1 MLNAPGQ
8 FWLFVSHTQRD
19 AEGKLLAVEIFHE
32 LCPVLTEDERGGV
45 WLDVKMEDKSEAA
58 MKEGAVN
65 AKALVC
71 IVTDQYFTRPLCC
84 SELRWA
90 IEARV
95 PIIPVVRVEDKSRIG
110 ELLELAPEDIRKVLQ
125 NLDFIDINRGHA
137 DYLRL
142 GLELLLKRL
151 AKISDAPPGS
161 DSGWVGKLR
170 LCRPSDPLA
179 LHRAARPQASASEHS
194 VKVSSTQCE
203 RVPAQQHLRSWRD
216 LSELQ
221 VCELLDGKWL
231 HIRSGSVDRRWQHM
245 RQLAECAYGTVWL
258 AEELVQKRSMNWE
271 RKGTSYVAVKQICKA
286 RMDANQG
293 NLFEDT
299 VGEIEVLR
307 KLKGDGIECIVELVN
322 VGHDENN
329 LYVLLEFVNNSPK
342 NKQPQHWELFDHVR
356 AQPDGRLAEPEARE
370 IFLQLIDAL
379 EHLHRRGIYHLDI
392 SLENILMKSKGNA
405 MNAGI
410 KLIDFGLALLAH
422 DSHRMISSDT
432 ALPSRPAGKRSY
444 ASPEV
449 YRNEAFDGESAD
461 LWSAAVVLFTMLTGK
476 FVYGSPEDEDR
487 SFTTLARCAGFFPKG
502 NISGVLRQRSL
513 SISAA
518 AEDLLSRLL
527 IPEPADARLSM
538 KQLREHAWVR
548 DPSAWQMPSPVQGQL
563 EEPGTDIKDGVEHL
577 LVRRQ
582 PSEDLVVRRQPSE
595 PL

>member
-32 LCPVLTEDERGGV
+32 LGPVLTEDERGGV

-65 AKALVC
+65 SKALVC
-71 IVTDQYFTRPLCC
+71 IVTDQYFTRPLCL
-84 SELRWA
+84 SEVRWA
-90 IEARV
+90 IEASV

-110 ELLELAPEDIRKVLQ
+110 ELLQLAPEDIRKVLQ

-179 LHRAARPQASASEHS
+179 LHRAARPRASASEHS

-203 RVPAQQHLRSWRD
+203 RVPAQQDLRSWRD

-221 VCELLDGKWL
+221 VCELLDGFWGSSFNDGTTQTALDPLWRGPVRTHELLDGKWL

-258 AEELVQKRSMNWE
+258 AEELVQKRPMEAPMNWE

-307 KLKGDGIECIVELVN
+307 KLKGDRIECIVELVD

-329 LYVLLEFVNNSPK
+329 LYVLLEFVNNSPR
-342 NKQPQHWELFDHVR
+342 NRQPQHWELFDHVR

-370 IFLQLIDAL
+370 IFLQLIDGL

-392 SLENILMKSKGNA
+392 
-405 MNAGI
+405 
-410 KLIDFGLALLAH
+410 
-422 DSHRMISSDT
+422 
-432 ALPSRPAGKRSY
+432 
-444 ASPEV
+444 
-449 YRNEAFDGESAD
+449 
-461 LWSAAVVLFTMLTGK
+461 
-476 FVYGSPEDEDR
+476 
-487 SFTTLARCAGFFPKG
+487 
-502 NISGVLRQRSL
+502 
-513 SISAA
+513 
-518 AEDLLSRLL
+518 
-527 IPEPADARLSM
+527 
-538 KQLREHAWVR
+538 
-548 DPSAWQMPSPVQGQL
+548 
-563 EEPGTDIKDGVEHL
+563 
-577 LVRRQ
+577 
-582 PSEDLVVRRQPSE
+582 
-595 PL
+595 